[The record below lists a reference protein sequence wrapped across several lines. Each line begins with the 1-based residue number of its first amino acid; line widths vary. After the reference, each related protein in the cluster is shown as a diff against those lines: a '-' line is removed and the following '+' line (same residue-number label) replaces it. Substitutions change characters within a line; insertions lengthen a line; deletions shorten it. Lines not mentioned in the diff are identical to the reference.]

1 MANDAANRH
10 FRNLIHWQMGQ
21 ELAVQI
27 IALVDVLPRTKA
39 SDLLTAQLIRAA
51 GSVPANIAE
60 GYGRYS
66 RAAYRNH
73 LSIARGSLF
82 ETQSWL
88 DLLLRERLIT
98 GEKAQQLD
106 RECEE
111 LARVL
116 TARMKVLDGGNGTA
130 IREESALYEVGYG
143 DDVDC

>member
-1 MANDAANRH
+1 MTDEYPGRH

-21 ELAVQI
+21 ELAVRVVKL
-27 IALVDVLPRTKA
+27 AEELPRSRT
-39 SDLLTAQLIRAA
+39 SDLVVAQLVRSA

-66 RAAYRNH
+66 KAAYRNH

-88 DLLLRERLIT
+88 DLLTRQSLISS
-98 GEKAQQLD
+98 ELAADLD
-106 RECEE
+106 RQCEE

-116 TARMKVLDGGNGTA
+116 TAQMKALEGGDGA
-130 IREESALYEVGYG
+130 IREVGLAYEV
-143 DDVDC
+143 DIEDER